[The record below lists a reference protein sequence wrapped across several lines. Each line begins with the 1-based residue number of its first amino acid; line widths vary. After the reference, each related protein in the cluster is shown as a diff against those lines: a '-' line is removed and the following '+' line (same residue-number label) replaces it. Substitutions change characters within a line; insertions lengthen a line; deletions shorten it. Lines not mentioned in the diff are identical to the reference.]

1 MSEKGGIT
9 KGKSHKEGGIPM
21 VVKST
26 GQQVELEGGE
36 GVINKRNMAS
46 DSKFEFQGKQ
56 MTTCEIASAINSAN
70 GNGVKIDCDDVT
82 GKKYAYE
89 DGGVVFID
97 YNENEIMYEP
107 IDRKYYANDKEF
119 DSLEEAQKFLDSGGV
134 NEDLRGAYERGLFEK
149 GGWLLVNSDTERTIR
164 EYATESEARQ
174 MMYEYDGDSFVIK
187 KSELEKEKLKETYR
201 PPAPLNP
208 ATYIGM
214 ERGGGI
220 KDYNSLIGKY
230 VNIYSMGVSLPTE
243 HQIKDVEVSGENF
256 RYRYV
261 TLKFDLGIAPIPFD
275 EATAF
280 MNNDIIYVNNN
291 KEEFGIQ
298 LMPNQFNE
306 GGGVD
311 DLPKA
316 FRFKLKRALSTIN
329 ELLTKAGG
337 TEMTEEDAK
346 MLMEH
351 YQPESSY
358 LATDKALMISGA
370 DEELL
375 SYRETKELGEALMTF
390 NYKFKMEAGGDVRDF
405 DWYQMWKKDQ
415 VKKGTAHEME
425 HLDTIRE
432 FKKRGVSDKEVAQ
445 AIAKDHLEED
455 ENYYIELDKMESSRE
470 VSKALTHHDKNKNR
484 RKNAKKFSLGGYTG
498 YESELIYIKMKED
511 VTTDLFSFSGRF
523 YSETTFKKNA
533 LILMNFISNNGFNTK
548 LEIHDTGVYAV
559 IPNVAFEVVGFN
571 SEKFGEGGGVK
582 AQYEGL
588 NLSKNDKQI
597 LSVLRTLNENNA
609 THIERESISNFRGE
623 NVVNQLT
630 KAMINKI
637 YSLLFK
643 WHDVNNPIHNLYIE
657 NVGAGNILSLA
668 PTALLRKIYVQ
679 FVESNPYVEIEKKIC
694 EIANSSITYQGINNY
709 DLKNVDAI
717 LKVYEQTNPLVDT
730 IVQKLY
736 ATEKNSIAL
745 GVAEFTSMQHI
756 ENFKTS
762 INLNMGAFA
771 QNQMMIP
778 KEMKYFVV
786 NESITEKGTHT
797 LIYGITKV

>member
-1 MSEKGGIT
+1 
-9 KGKSHKEGGIPM
+9 
-21 VVKST
+21 
-26 GQQVELEGGE
+26 
-36 GVINKRNMAS
+36 
-46 DSKFEFQGKQ
+46 
-56 MTTCEIASAINSAN
+56 
-70 GNGVKIDCDDVT
+70 
-82 GKKYAYE
+82 
-89 DGGVVFID
+89 
-97 YNENEIMYEP
+97 
-107 IDRKYYANDKEF
+107 
-119 DSLEEAQKFLDSGGV
+119 
-134 NEDLRGAYERGLFEK
+134 
-149 GGWLLVNSDTERTIR
+149 
-164 EYATESEARQ
+164 
-174 MMYEYDGDSFVIK
+174 
-187 KSELEKEKLKETYR
+187 
-201 PPAPLNP
+201 
-208 ATYIGM
+208 
-214 ERGGGI
+214 
-220 KDYNSLIGKY
+220 
-230 VNIYSMGVSLPTE
+230 
-243 HQIKDVEVSGENF
+243 
-256 RYRYV
+256 
-261 TLKFDLGIAPIPFD
+261 
-275 EATAF
+275 
-280 MNNDIIYVNNN
+280 
-291 KEEFGIQ
+291 
-298 LMPNQFNE
+298 
-306 GGGVD
+306 
-311 DLPKA
+311 
-316 FRFKLKRALSTIN
+316 
-329 ELLTKAGG
+329 
-337 TEMTEEDAK
+337 